1 MAKPR
6 SLLSDGI
13 WVAGL
18 QGMAAIGQ
26 LVGIRILT
34 EVLSPAIFG
43 EFSLWFG
50 AVTLVATGLANPTMQ
65 ALLRYYPEYALRGE
79 GALARAAVRQQL
91 TRLIIWILP
100 VFVVGA
106 ITVLMLHLGD
116 LTLIGLLVAMV
127 AVEIVRMQNTALLSA
142 VRAQRAYGVW
152 AVFDAW
158 GRPLFAWLLIVQMG
172 ASTVYVLAGYI
183 LASLLSWAVMRQFV
197 PHDIQVHCGTDDQ
210 AIQNRIWKYTLPLLP
225 LGILGWISGMADRYM
240 IGAILSPADVGLY
253 AAIYGVAS
261 RPLLMLGSIVETT
274 IRPAYQH
281 ALLAGDTRAA
291 RGFLRKWWLLITAC
305 SCMAVAIAWIGHS
318 WIAALLL
325 GENYRRVSYL
335 LPWIVGGYAL
345 LVLSHVANRI
355 CYAHEDTQKIFI
367 VEATGALSAIIIGLL
382 LIKAAGLLGAAAA
395 VPLYFG
401 IQLIV
406 SYQFARR
413 WLRLGQQAY

>member
-281 ALLAGDTRAA
+281 ALLAGIPGRHVV
-291 RGFLRKWWLLITAC
+291 
-305 SCMAVAIAWIGHS
+305 SCA
-318 WIAALLL
+318 
-325 GENYRRVSYL
+325 N
-335 LPWIVGGYAL
+335 GG
-345 LVLSHVANRI
+345 
-355 CYAHEDTQKIFI
+355 C
-367 VEATGALSAIIIGLL
+367 
-382 LIKAAGLLGAAAA
+382 
-395 VPLYFG
+395 
-401 IQLIV
+401 
-406 SYQFARR
+406 
-413 WLRLGQQAY
+413 